1 MCGSLHH
8 PTPAKQAQGAP
19 DRASLQAAKKELE
32 KLHTE
37 YQKTAEA
44 SGAAQAADEAAR
56 EEFLRLAAAALT
68 QWGGQAPDA
77 PREAALAL
85 KEAKVKGEAARAEA
99 EAQAKAARTAAEA
112 GEKAEQDL
120 PRCQQKLE
128 ACRKMQEQQAE
139 ESAGCS
145 AQLAAARTLEEE
157 LGTSLPFASE
167 AEARRA
173 LDELRG
179 KAQDLS
185 DRVKEGEKAW
195 SGFSEQLAAART
207 LAQQRKEDLTRAA
220 DPAEEQAL
228 AAALADVNIRRT
240 ALQNRWRALNARLSA
255 NRDAAARV
263 KTLAKQA
270 DTARRRARV
279 ADNLHRTAGGT
290 LTGGLGKQQFEQYVL
305 VAYFE
310 SAVAAANRRLAFM
323 TGGQYQLLCH
333 GAAQSR
339 GQSALDLDVL
349 DNYTGK
355 RRSVRSLSGG
365 ETFQAALALA
375 LGLSDAIQQYA
386 GGVQIDTLFVDE
398 GFGSLD
404 ADSLENAIA
413 TLQTLADGKRL
424 VGVISHVAELRQRL
438 EKQVLVTKTPRGS
451 HIALREL

>member
-1 MCGSLHH
+1 MV
-8 PTPAKQAQGAP
+8 
-19 DRASLQAAKKELE
+19 
-32 KLHTE
+32 
-37 YQKTAEA
+37 Y
-44 SGAAQAADEAAR
+44 
-56 EEFLRLAAAALT
+56 AAAAVLLFLGD
-68 QWGGQAPDA
+68 Q
-77 PREAALAL
+77 AL
-85 KEAKVKGEAARAEA
+85 KLWV
-99 EAQAKAARTAAEA
+99 A
-112 GEKAEQDL
+112 GNFALFETRPLL
-120 PRCQQKLE
+120 PGFLE
-128 ACRKMQEQQAE
+128 LKYVQNTGGGW
-139 ESAGCS
+139 SV
-145 AQLAAARTLEEE
+145 L
-157 LGTSLPFASE
+157 SE
-167 AEARRA
+167 HTW
-173 LDELRG
+173 L
-179 KAQDLS
+179 LS
-185 DRVKEGEKAW
+185 I
-195 SGFSEQLAAART
+195 L
-207 LAQQRKEDLTRAA
+207 
-220 DPAEEQAL
+220 
-228 AAALADVNIRRT
+228 T
-240 ALQNRWRALNARLSA
+240 ALIM
-255 NRDAAARV
+255 AAVAVVLVRRV
-263 KTLAKQA
+263 VRHPLGVWACTLI
-270 DTARRRARV
+270 
-279 ADNLHRTAGGT
+279 

>member
-1 MCGSLHH
+1 M
-8 PTPAKQAQGAP
+8 
-19 DRASLQAAKKELE
+19 
-32 KLHTE
+32 
-37 YQKTAEA
+37 
-44 SGAAQAADEAAR
+44 
-56 EEFLRLAAAALT
+56 
-68 QWGGQAPDA
+68 
-77 PREAALAL
+77 
-85 KEAKVKGEAARAEA
+85 A

-128 ACRKMQEQQAE
+128 ACRKMQEQRAE

-173 LDELRG
+173 LDGLRR

-263 KTLAKQA
+263 KALAKQA

-355 RRSVRSLSGG
+355 QRSVRSLSGG